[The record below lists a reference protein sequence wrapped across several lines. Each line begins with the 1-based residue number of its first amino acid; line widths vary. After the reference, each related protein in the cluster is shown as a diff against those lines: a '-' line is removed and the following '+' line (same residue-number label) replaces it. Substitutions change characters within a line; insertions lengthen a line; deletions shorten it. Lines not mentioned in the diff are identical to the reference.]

1 MGNLLRRL
9 YGTSVERSPV
19 LYESMAEAAKEG
31 KKALTRVLATHAARL
46 KKIA

>member
-1 MGNLLRRL
+1 MAP
-9 YGTSVERSPV
+9 VERSPV

-31 KKALTRVLATHAARL
+31 KQALTRVLATHAARL